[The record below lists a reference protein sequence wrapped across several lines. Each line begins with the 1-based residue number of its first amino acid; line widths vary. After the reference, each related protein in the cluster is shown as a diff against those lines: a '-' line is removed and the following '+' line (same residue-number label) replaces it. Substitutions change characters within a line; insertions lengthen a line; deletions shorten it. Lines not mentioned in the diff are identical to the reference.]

1 MLPGLLDIAER
12 ARDLGLFVPIWT
24 CLAVST
30 PGSARRGLL
39 EQDAGLPSCFRCCN
53 QLLGTR
59 SVQVCKL
66 LFTPQDMTG
75 GMELKLL
82 HSLRECQR
90 RYSTL
95 YVVCRVTVVSAVLC
109 HLVIDWAGSS
119 DADW

>member
-24 CLAVST
+24 CLAVRR
-30 PGSARRGLL
+30 PARRGLL
-39 EQDAGLPSCFRCCN
+39 QRGAGLPSSFGCCN
-53 QLLGTR
+53 QLLGAS
-59 SVQVCKL
+59 SVPVCKL

-90 RYSTL
+90 RYGTL
-95 YVVCRVTVVSAVLC
+95 YVVCRATVVSVVLIW
-109 HLVIDWAGSS
+109 LGALMR
-119 DADW
+119 